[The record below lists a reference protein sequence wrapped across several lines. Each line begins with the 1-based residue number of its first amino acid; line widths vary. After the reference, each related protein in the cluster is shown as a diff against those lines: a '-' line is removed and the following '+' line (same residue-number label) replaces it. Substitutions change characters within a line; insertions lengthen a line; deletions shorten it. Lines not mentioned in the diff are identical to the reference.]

1 MGSLICADENCNE
14 HERACFSIGF
24 EQEAFRYDGDR
35 HASIRAPKGAHLV
48 DLGLTNKVVLIT
60 GGAKGIGAAIART
73 IAQEGAIPV
82 IIDRDQDAAEKLHAE
97 LRQSHADNYLV
108 VAELNTAEACFAAV
122 EQTLKKLG
130 RIDAL
135 VNNAG
140 VNDSVGL
147 EKGSPDQ
154 FVASLQRNLLHY
166 YNMAH
171 YALPHLK
178 RTAGS
183 IVSISSKTAVT
194 GQGGTSGYV
203 ASKGAILA
211 MTREWAV
218 ELLPYGIRVNA
229 VIPAE
234 VMTPLYQQWLSKFP
248 NPEDK
253 LKTIV
258 ARIPLGKR
266 MTTSEE
272 IAAMVVFLISSKASH
287 VTGQHLYVDGGY
299 VHLDRALT

>member
-1 MGSLICADENCNE
+1 
-14 HERACFSIGF
+14 
-24 EQEAFRYDGDR
+24 
-35 HASIRAPKGAHLV
+35 
-48 DLGLTNKVVLIT
+48 
-60 GGAKGIGAAIART
+60 
-73 IAQEGAIPV
+73 
-82 IIDRDQDAAEKLHAE
+82 
-97 LRQSHADNYLV
+97 LRQRGSISYVV
-108 VAELNTAEACFAAV
+108 VAELATADACSGAV
-122 EQTLKKLG
+122 EQTLGKLG

-140 VNDSVGL
+140 VNDGVGL
-147 EKGSPDQ
+147 EKGTPDQ

-166 YNMAH
+166 HYMAH
-171 YALPHLK
+171 YAVPHLK
-178 RTAGS
+178 RSSGS

-211 MTREWAV
+211 LTREWAV

-229 VIPAE
+229 VVPAE
-234 VMTPLYQQWLSKFP
+234 VMTPLYQQWLSTFA
-248 NPEDK
+248 NPEEK

-258 ARIPLGKR
+258 AKIPLGKR

-272 IAAMVVFLISSKASH
+272 IAAMVVFLLSSKASH
-287 VTGQHLYVDGGY
+287 ITGQHLYVDGGY